1 MVLKSCSTIE
11 TIILAR
17 LEEIIQEKVA
27 SKDKLI
33 SENAKFK
40 EILKNLNDKEETR
53 IRNEYKN
60 EIVKLN
66 ALKKAVDSN

>member
-40 EILKNLNDKEETR
+40 EILKNL
-53 IRNEYKN
+53 
-60 EIVKLN
+60 LN
-66 ALKKAVDSN
+66 